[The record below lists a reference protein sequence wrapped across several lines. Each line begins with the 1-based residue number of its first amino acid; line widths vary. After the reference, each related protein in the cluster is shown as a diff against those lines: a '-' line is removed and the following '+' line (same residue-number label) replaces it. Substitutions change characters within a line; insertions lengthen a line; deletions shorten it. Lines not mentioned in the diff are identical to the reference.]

1 MMSLTLLPV
10 SQSDY
15 RFDSPCLVRNGAL
28 HAFGER
34 AQWKSASAWLAS
46 LGQIE
51 DVPDAF
57 VLPLELASSESNRQ
71 DLLGYELLSAL
82 RWSSAEA
89 FRGRPVLV
97 AAWQPLEEILK
108 KKPDLLLVRPGVEFS
123 RLPEALKRL
132 EGFMEGVAAGRIQ
145 PVSVPEIVEVAGG
158 TDKQASRVSYHD
170 LANDFYAAYRIKR
183 GYESLLRSAAA
194 HKIPGAANELD
205 ATEGTRYPWETSV
218 EAKLRSP
225 LVRRF
230 QASRLGLHAPRY
242 PVVADALDILTH
254 HLRDGLPEGTRV
266 LMVDDEF
273 EKGSAE
279 VLLRVLFRQ
288 PAFTKQLK
296 DEWVYSELTDKGT
309 QDRWARFV
317 CVRNT
322 ALAKNWLAYWEGIR
336 VGEATP
342 PDSWRNWLLRW
353 DEELN
358 PAAQRGDRREP
369 EDVFD
374 QCREFVLDRHSAG
387 PRIKSTVVLLDL
399 RLEPVREQLYSI
411 RDFSSYA
418 FRRHV
423 KEERPDLPI
432 IMFTASR
439 QILNLAELLDSSGEI
454 DGWFVKEGPDI
465 PVDKD
470 DANSGNSV
478 AYLLERVHLYSTLRG
493 WYRASFDWPVDR
505 KLAYARLFH
514 SKQASDI
521 FAEIGRIS
529 DRLFSE
535 ILDRHQQPASRETDT
550 YLSYILERVSDAPFP
565 VCQTLVARR
574 IALAALLWTSDLTP
588 GGPEW
593 NTDAFA
599 SFLPGRPIKKIVK
612 YVYDKLNFNQVLW
625 MRSAGVLSQLLA
637 EEIDWLEAVPWPEAK
652 KPAILNALSAQR
664 RLLDTV

>member
-1 MMSLTLLPV
+1 MTLFPV
-10 SQSDY
+10 SHGEY
-15 RFDSPCLVRNGAL
+15 RFDSPCLVRNGDL
-28 HAFGER
+28 HAFR
-34 AQWKSASAWLAS
+34 DKAQWKSASAWLTS
-46 LGQIE
+46 LDQIE

-82 RWSSAEA
+82 RWSSTEA
-89 FRGRPVLV
+89 FRGKPVLV
-97 AAWQPLEEILK
+97 AAWQPLEEVLK
-108 KKPDLLLVRPGVEFS
+108 KKPDLLLVRPGIEFA
-123 RLPEALKRL
+123 RLPEALNRL
-132 EGFMEGVAAGRIQ
+132 EGFMQGVATGRIQ
-145 PVSVPEIVEVAGG
+145 PVSVSEIVEVAGG
-158 TDKQASRVSYHD
+158 TDQQASRVSYHD

-183 GYESLLRSAAA
+183 GYEGLLRSAAA
-194 HKIPGAANELD
+194 RQIPGAINELD
-205 ATEGTRYPWETSV
+205 AMERTRYPWEASV
-218 EAKLRSP
+218 ETKLRSP

-242 PVVADALDILTH
+242 PVVEDALELVTH

-266 LMVDDEF
+266 LLVDDEF

-279 VLLRVLFRQ
+279 ALLRVLFRQ
-288 PAFTKQLK
+288 SAFTKQLK
-296 DEWVYSELTDKGT
+296 DEWVYSELTDKGP

-322 ALAKNWLAYWEGIR
+322 ALATNWLAYWEGIP

-342 PDSWRNWLLRW
+342 RDSRRSWLLRW
-353 DEELN
+353 DRELN
-358 PAAQRGDRREP
+358 PGAQRDDTREP
-369 EDVFD
+369 EDIFD

-418 FRRHV
+418 FRRLV

-470 DANSGNSV
+470 DANSANSV

-514 SKQASDI
+514 SKQAADV

-535 ILDRHQQPASRETDT
+535 ILDRQQQPASRETDT
-550 YLSYILERVSDAPFP
+550 YLSYIQERVSDAPFP
-565 VCQTLVARR
+565 VCQTLAARR
-574 IALAALLWTSDLTP
+574 VALAALLWTADLTP

-593 NTDAFA
+593 NADSFVR
-599 SFLPGRPIKKIVK
+599 FLPGRPIKKVVK

-625 MRSAGVLSQLLA
+625 MRSAGVLSQLLV
-637 EEIDWLEAVPWPEAK
+637 EEIDWLEKISWPETKRA
-652 KPAILNALSAQR
+652 AILNALSTQR
-664 RLLDTV
+664 RLLDIF